1 MTHTAVISRLQITLE
16 YQRKKGGGETWLA
29 KGWRTNLRD
38 DMASGI
44 LKRRGLLILGICAAA
59 VAVYA
64 TRSMWTGGASTAQAP
79 PRPQAVSVEVAK
91 AEKKPVP
98 LDVDSIGAVTPISS
112 VALKSRLE
120 TTIMAVHFEDGAR
133 VKEGDLLFT
142 LDARQIDAQI
152 AQAEGNLA
160 RSRSQLVA
168 AERDLKRYTDLI
180 GKGATT
186 QVNVDNAKTASD
198 TATAI
203 IQADEAIVDN
213 LKVQKSFTKIT
224 APISGRISAAT
235 VKVGNFVRPADTS
248 ALATI
253 NQMAPVYVTFAIPQR
268 VLSDLRDAMKAGQSS
283 VTATIPGNG
292 KSETGGI
299 AMVENTVDPTTG
311 MVTVRGIM
319 GNESE
324 LLWPGILVNTRLT
337 VRTEDAVI
345 VPSVGVQ
352 RSQTGNFV
360 FVVRDGKAQVQPVTI
375 GRTFQGV
382 SVVDSGLEGGEDI
395 VVDGQLLLS
404 NGTLVEPRS
413 RKAGA

>member
-1 MTHTAVISRLQITLE
+1 
-16 YQRKKGGGETWLA
+16 
-29 KGWRTNLRD
+29 
-38 DMASGI
+38 MASGFF
-44 LKRRGLLILGICAAA
+44 KRRGLLILGVCVIAIAA
-59 VAVYA
+59 YA
-64 TRSMWTGGASTAQAP
+64 TRSTWTGGATTAQVP

-112 VALKSRLE
+112 VALKSRVE
-120 TTIMAVHFEDGAR
+120 TTIVGVHFEDGAR
-133 VKEGDLLFT
+133 VKEGDLLFS
-142 LDARQIDAQI
+142 LDSRQIDAQI

-160 RSRSQLVA
+160 RSQSQLVA
-168 AERDLKRYTDLI
+168 AERDMRRFNELI

-186 QVNVDNAKTASD
+186 QVNVDNAKTAAD
-198 TATAI
+198 TATAT
-203 IQADEAIVDN
+203 IQADQAILDN
-213 LKVQKSFTKIT
+213 LKVQKSYTKIT
-224 APISGRISAAT
+224 APISGRISAAS

-248 ALATI
+248 PLATI

-292 KSETGGI
+292 KSETGTI
-299 AMVENTVDPTTG
+299 AMVENTVDATTG
-311 MVTVRGIM
+311 MVTVRGMM

-337 VRTEDAVI
+337 VRTEEAVI

-375 GRTFQGV
+375 GRTFQGI
-382 SVVDSGLEGGEDI
+382 SVIDSGLEGGESI

-404 NGTLVEPRS
+404 NGTSVEPRS

>member
-1 MTHTAVISRLQITLE
+1 MIKDIF
-16 YQRKKGGGETWLA
+16 
-29 KGWRTNLRD
+29 
-38 DMASGI
+38 
-44 LKRRGLLILGICAAA
+44 KRRALLIVGIGVAAIA
-59 VAVYA
+59 LYA
-64 TRSMWTGGASTAQAP
+64 TRSMWTGNATTAKAP

-112 VALKSRLE
+112 VALKSRVE
-120 TTIMAVHFEDGAR
+120 TTIVGVHFEDGAR

-142 LDARQIDAQI
+142 LDSRQIDAQI

-160 RSRSQLVA
+160 RSQSQLVA
-168 AERDLKRYTDLI
+168 AERDMRRFNELI

-186 QVNVDNAKTASD
+186 QVNVDNAKTAAD
-198 TATAI
+198 TATAT
-203 IQADEAIVDN
+203 IQADQAILDN
-213 LKVQKSFTKIT
+213 LKVQKSYTKIS

-268 VLSDLRDAMKAGQSS
+268 VLSDLRDAMKDGLSS

-292 KSETGGI
+292 KSETGNI
-299 AMVENTVDPTTG
+299 AMVENTVDATTG

-319 GNESE
+319 ANNNE

-337 VRTEDAVI
+337 VRTENAVI

-375 GRTFQGV
+375 GRTFQGF
-382 SVVDSGLEGGEDI
+382 SVVDTGLEGGEDL

-404 NGTLVEPRS
+404 NGTLVAPRS